1 MPDPTISNATTVAP
15 AANAAPAIA
24 APAPSVPATPPNLS
38 GLAQPGVGV
47 KAAPA
52 PGMPT
57 PTMSDVEGQYAEA
70 QKDYQAAQKIAQ
82 QPTTPAPVPH
92 ARLMAMVTGLARG
105 LSAFGES
112 LATRG
117 KEGGAPQVAQEY
129 AQDQEL
135 QMQKDQAARENQ
147 ARQAQLQIVA
157 GDNAMKMGQMYTYLM
172 TLPDDVQAHHAAA
185 ISAATDATQKA
196 FDLGMQTGDFSQYNS
211 LKGAQGG
218 APVTGAPPQATQS
231 WKTAVDAANTALPN
245 DPVIAQQVKIAA
257 DPNSTPQQLA
267 GAARIASQRAQEMG
281 AALKSVK
288 ADDPLAKFETPDGLQ
303 APGAV
308 ASLQA
313 IAQDPNTTP
322 ANAARANAL
331 IPKADA
337 AQKAVLMQHDLETKA
352 DQAVRN
358 GDPAAAGAL
367 LASGDTTISELK
379 SRGMT
384 PEYITQ
390 AINAAKKIVPGYN
403 AIKADND
410 AKVAGSEQNNQFFG
424 SANSLVQPGGTLDQL
439 AAIGGKISASD
450 YKLLNKTQNWA
461 SLETGGGPIA
471 AYVSTLVGVADDYSK
486 VMGGGTGSDT
496 SRAMV
501 LKILDPSLS
510 PDQRTAAIAAAR
522 AAVNS
527 QKSAR
532 IGNNSFLQKMYGS
545 TSENGAQNGVQ
556 QIPVGAQPILKGN
569 QTVGYILNGRRVDF

>member
-1 MPDPTISNATTVAP
+1 MA
-15 AANAAPAIA
+15 
-24 APAPSVPATPPNLS
+24 PNLS
-38 GLAQPGVGV
+38 GLLQPGANAPAIGSSNGSVPAP
-47 KAAPA
+47 AAPSAA
-52 PGMPT
+52 PNIAAPMPSVSANAPAIGQSSGTVPT
-57 PTMSDVEGQYAEA
+57 PDAGPALQSAIQDRATREA
-70 QKDYQAAQKIAQ
+70 AAAQKINNLES
-82 QPTTPAPVPH
+82 TPLLPPDAPH
-92 ARLMAMVTGLARG
+92 ARLFNIVAGIGAA
-105 LSAFGES
+105 LSATGKA
-112 LATRG
+112 LATHG
-117 KEGGAPQVAQEY
+117 KEGGAQDVEDFY
-129 AQDQEL
+129 AKQ
-135 QMQKDQAARENQ
+135 QAMK
-147 ARQAQLQIVA
+147 QAQIQQAQQNRDEEIKGILQSEQIA
-157 GDNAMKMGQMYTYLM
+157 EDHLKTQISLA
-172 TLPDDVQAHHAAA
+172 TLPLQLEAEKLNNARTQAETA
-185 ISAATDATQKA
+185 SATTDAAQKA
-196 FDLGMQTGDFSQYNS
+196 YDLGMTTGDFSQYNS
-211 LKGAQGG
+211 LKGTQGG

-245 DPVIAQQVKIAA
+245 DPVIAQQVKIAN

-313 IAQDPNTTP
+313 IAQDPNTTQ
-322 ANAARANAL
+322 ANVVRANML
-331 IPKADA
+331 IPKAEA

-384 PEYITQ
+384 PEYVTQ
-390 AINAAKKIVPGYN
+390 AINAAKKIVPNYN

-450 YKLLNKTQNWA
+450 YKLLNKTKNWA
-461 SLETGGGPIA
+461 YLQTGGGPIA
-471 AYVSTLVGVADDYSK
+471 AYASTLVGVADDYSK

-510 PDQRTAAIAAAR
+510 PDQRAAAINAAR

-545 TSENGAQNGVQ
+545 TSENPQGQN
-556 QIPVGAQPILKGN
+556 PNQPKPKDPFFN
-569 QTVGYILNGRRVDF
+569 Q